1 MRKFTELNESKDD
14 LIFSVKMEIT
24 IDTTANSEEEASF
37 KAIKLLEDNDKI
49 SNENII
55 SIERKSVM
63 DK

>member
-14 LIFSVKMEIT
+14 LIFRVKMEIT
-24 IDTTANSEEEASF
+24 IDTNANCEEEASF

>member
-14 LIFSVKMEIT
+14 LIFRVKMEIN
-24 IDTTANSEEEASF
+24 IDITANSEEEASF